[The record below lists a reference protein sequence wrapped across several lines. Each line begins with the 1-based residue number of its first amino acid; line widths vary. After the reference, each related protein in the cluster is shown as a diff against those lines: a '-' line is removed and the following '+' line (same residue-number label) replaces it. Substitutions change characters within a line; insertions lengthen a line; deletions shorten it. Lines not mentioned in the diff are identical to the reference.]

1 MTGITGQ
8 GTTFNL
14 PNYTGEL
21 MGVSPE
27 DTPLLSSIGGLTGGK
42 EANAPI
48 FEWQGYDLRDP
59 EENRSKTEGATA
71 GSGEERVRFNVDNV
85 VEIHQEVVEV
95 SYTKQAATGLRNGNN
110 IDGTNPVT
118 AELPWQV
125 AQALKQIARDVEA
138 SFILGQYQKPSD
150 NTIPRKTRGLLA
162 AIQTNVIDLGEAH
175 ASLSAATDTITET
188 ATTLADN
195 DAVRFTATGASTT
208 VKLNRTYYV
217 VGKTTNAFKVSA
229 TRGGAPITIGTAT
242 VSVRKMSTA
251 APTKGSYDNLFQ
263 TVYDNGGIA
272 EGETATIIVG
282 SDQKRNV
289 SGAYNS
295 DGKNNGVQSRNV
307 GGVNFQTI
315 ETDFGRLNIML
326 DRWMP
331 KDALAVVSLEQLAPV
346 FLRIPGKGHFFEEP
360 LAKTG
365 ASDKV
370 QIYGE
375 IGLEYG
381 NEKSHGVL
389 RGLPLAQ

>member
-1 MTGITGQ
+1 MAGITGQ

-27 DTPLLSSIGGLTGGK
+27 DTPLLSAIGGLTGGK
-42 EANAPI
+42 ETTSTV

-59 EENRSKTEGATA
+59 EENRVKTEGATA
-71 GSGEERVRFNVDNV
+71 GQGEQRVRFNVDNV

-95 SYTKQAATGLRNGNN
+95 SYTKQAAVGNRNGNN

-118 AELPWQV
+118 SELPWQV
-125 AQALKQIARDVEA
+125 QQALKQIARDVEA
-138 SFILGQYQKPSD
+138 SFILGQYAKPAD
-150 NTIPRKTRGLLA
+150 NTAPRKTRGLLP
-162 AIQTNVIDLGEAH
+162 AIQTNLIDLGEAH
-175 ASLSAATDTITET
+175 NTLSAATDTITET
-188 ATTLADN
+188 ATTLNN
-195 DAVRFTATGASTT
+195 DDAIRFTDVGTSTA

-217 VGKTTNAFKVSA
+217 VAKSTNAFKVSA
-229 TRGGAPITIGTAT
+229 TKGGAPITIGTAT
-242 VSVRKMSTA
+242 VSVRKNATT
-251 APTKGSYDNLFQ
+251 APTKAAYDNLFQ

-289 SGAYNS
+289 SSAYA
-295 DGKNNGVQSRNV
+295 DGKANPPASRNV
-307 GGVNFQTI
+307 GGVNMQTI

-331 KDALAVVSLEQLAPV
+331 KDALAVASLEQLSPV

-381 NEKSHGVL
+381 NEKAHGLL
-389 RGLPLAQ
+389 RGLSLAK

>member
-1 MTGITGQ
+1 MSGIIGQ

-27 DTPLLSSIGGLTGGK
+27 DTPLLSAIGGLTGGK
-42 EANAPI
+42 ETTAVVH
-48 FEWQGYDLRDP
+48 EWQGYDLRDP
-59 EENRSKTEGATA
+59 EENRTKVEGATA
-71 GSGEERVRFNVDNV
+71 GAGEQRVRFNVDNV

-95 SYTKQAATGLRNGNN
+95 SYTKQAAVGQRNGNN
-110 IDGTNPVT
+110 IDGSNPVT
-118 AELPWQV
+118 SELPWQV
-125 AQALKQIARDVEA
+125 QQALKQIARDVEA
-138 SFILGQYQKPSD
+138 SFILGQYAKPSD
-150 NTIPRKTRGLLA
+150 NTAPRKTRGLLQ
-162 AIQTNVIDLGEAH
+162 AITTNVIDLGTGRTA
-175 ASLSAATDTITET
+175 LSAATDTITDT
-188 ATTLADN
+188 ATPLADN
-195 DAVRFTATGASTT
+195 DAIRFTDVGASTT

-229 TRGGAPITIGTAT
+229 TKGGAPITIGTAT
-242 VSVRKMSTA
+242 VSVAKLSTT
-251 APTKGSYDNLFQ
+251 APTKATYDNLFQ

-289 SGAYNS
+289 SAAYAT
-295 DGKNNGVQSRNV
+295 DANNRVADRNV
-307 GGVNFQTI
+307 GGVNMQTI

-331 KDALAVVSLEQLAPV
+331 KDALAVASLEQLAPV
-346 FLRIPGKGHFFEEP
+346 FLRIPDKGHFFEEP

-381 NEKSHGVL
+381 NEKAHGVI
-389 RGLPLAQ
+389 RGLPLAK

>member
-1 MTGITGQ
+1 MAGITGQ

-27 DTPLLSSIGGLTGGK
+27 DTPLLSAIGGLTGGK
-42 EANAPI
+42 EANSTV

-59 EENRSKTEGATA
+59 EENRARTEGATA
-71 GSGEERVRFNVDNV
+71 GQGEQRVRFNVDNV

-95 SYTKQAATGLRNGNN
+95 SYTKQAAVGNRNGNN

-118 AELPWQV
+118 SELPWQV
-125 AQALKQIARDVEA
+125 QQALKQIARDVEA
-138 SFILGQYQKPSD
+138 SFILGQYAKPSD
-150 NTIPRKTRGLLA
+150 NTAPRKTRGLLSA
-162 AIQTNVIDLGEAH
+162 VQTNLIDLGEVH
-175 ASLSAATDTITET
+175 NTLSAATDTITET
-188 ATTLADN
+188 ATTLNN
-195 DAVRFTATGASTT
+195 DDAIRFTDVGASTT
-208 VKLNRTYYV
+208 VRANRTYYV
-217 VGKTTNAFKVSA
+217 VGKSTNAFQVSA
-229 TRGGAPITIGTAT
+229 TKGGAPITIGTAT
-242 VSVRKMSTA
+242 VSVRKNATA
-251 APTKGSYDNLFQ
+251 APTKSSYDNLFQ
-263 TVYDNGGIA
+263 LVYDNGGIA

-289 SGAYNS
+289 SNAYA
-295 DGKNNGVQSRNV
+295 DGKANPPASRNV
-307 GGVNFQTI
+307 GGVNLQTI

-331 KDALAVVSLEQLAPV
+331 KDALAVASLEQLAPV

-381 NEKSHGVL
+381 NEKAHGVI
-389 RGLPLAQ
+389 RGLPLAK